1 LLLRDADRGTERR
14 FRFADDDL
22 GPKNNAGL
30 VRLSCGHRLVIDH
43 FIFCGRLRS

>member
-1 LLLRDADRGTERR
+1 MLTAARNDASG
-14 FRFADDDL
+14 FADDDL

-43 FIFCGRLRS
+43 FIFCGRLRG